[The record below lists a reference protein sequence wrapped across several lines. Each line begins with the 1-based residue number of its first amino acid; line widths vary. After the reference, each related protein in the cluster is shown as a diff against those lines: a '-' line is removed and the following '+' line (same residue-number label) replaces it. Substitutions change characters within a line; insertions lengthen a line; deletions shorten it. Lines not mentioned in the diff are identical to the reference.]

1 MRDIMSEN
9 YTTGI
14 AGLDDILGELE
25 PGSVM
30 LVTGPPRQVNPYLQ
44 RSSSTGDSRQEPRAF
59 S

>member
-1 MRDIMSEN
+1 MSEN